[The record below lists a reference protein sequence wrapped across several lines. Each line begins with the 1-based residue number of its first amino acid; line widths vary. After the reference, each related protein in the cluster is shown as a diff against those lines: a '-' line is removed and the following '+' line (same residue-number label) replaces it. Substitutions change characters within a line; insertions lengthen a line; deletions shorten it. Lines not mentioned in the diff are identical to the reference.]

1 MPSNDVSPASRKY
14 SVQNTRIGRTGHPIS
29 APLFAKRGKAGYE
42 KASLNAP
49 YTVRHFVDIRFQ
61 AGGPAAWK
69 AEIALL
75 FVCREDALVESQP
88 ELARAAPWFT
98 IAPGL
103 RDFHGEKEERLLL
116 HGLADLPLPR
126 LLITGLGPR
135 DACTLDVFRLAVA
148 GSVRRCKDLGLASVL
163 LPAPGLERLPGGLPR
178 LLEEAAFAACTGLY
192 NGKKWQQHKDEEKPD
207 PEWMGFGFME
217 EFVPDEARAAVRR
230 GEHSACGVALA
241 RDLANTPPNL
251 LSPAALADRAEEL
264 AARHGMRCD
273 VLNTTQIEAQGMGG
287 LLAVGAGSA
296 NAPRLIVLEYC
307 PRGCEGQTPLTLVGK
322 GLCFDSGGLSLKPA
336 LNMHHMKG
344 DMGGAAA
351 ILGALE
357 AAALDAV
364 PRRIAAVL
372 ACAENMPD
380 GNAMRPGDVVAT
392 LAGLNVEILNT
403 DAEGRMVLCDALCY
417 AQRRFEPEILV
428 DIATLTGAC
437 AVALGGQMAGLFCTD
452 PALADRLHVLGA
464 AVSDHV
470 WPMPLWEPYK
480 ELLKSEVADLANI
493 GPREGGAI
501 NAAIFLKQFVEKDVH
516 WAHID
521 MAGTDR
527 TEKDSALA
535 PVGGSGYGVRL
546 LVELA
551 RTTAKE
557 RP

>member
-1 MPSNDVSPASRKY
+1 
-14 SVQNTRIGRTGHPIS
+14 
-29 APLFAKRGKAGYE
+29 
-42 KASLNAP
+42 
-49 YTVRHFVDIRFQ
+49 
-61 AGGPAAWK
+61 
-69 AEIALL
+69 
-75 FVCREDALVESQP
+75 
-88 ELARAAPWFT
+88 
-98 IAPGL
+98 
-103 RDFHGEKEERLLL
+103 
-116 HGLADLPLPR
+116 LPR

-135 DACTLDVFRLAVA
+135 ESCTLDVFRLAVA
-148 GSVRRCKDLGLASVL
+148 GAVRRCKELGLASLL
-163 LPAPGLERLPGGLPR
+163 LPAPCLDRLPGGGLR
-178 LLEEAAFAACTGLY
+178 LLEEAVFAARTGLY
-192 NGKKWQQHKDEEKPD
+192 TGKKWQTRKDDEENPD
-207 PEWMGFGFME
+207 PEWLAVGFAEAFT
-217 EFVPDEARAAVRR
+217 PDAARVMARR
-230 GEHSACGVALA
+230 GEHSACGLALA

-251 LSPAALADRAEEL
+251 LSPAALAGRAEEL
-264 AARHGMRCD
+264 AKRHNMRCEILD
-273 VLNTTQIEAQGMGG
+273 KTQIQAQGMGG

-296 NAPRLIVLEYC
+296 NEPRLVIVEYC
-307 PRGCEGQTPLTLVGK
+307 PEGCEEQNPLTLVGK

-380 GNAMRPGDVVAT
+380 GNALRPGDVVTT

-417 AQRRFEPEILV
+417 AQRRFAPELLV
-428 DIATLTGAC
+428 DVATLTGAC
-437 AVALGGQMAGLFCTD
+437 AVALGSQIAGLFCTD
-452 PALADRLHVLGA
+452 AALSEHLHALGA

-480 ELLKSEVADLANI
+480 DLLKSEVADLANI
-493 GPREGGAI
+493 GPREGGAV
-501 NAAIFLKQFVEKDVH
+501 NAAIFLKQFVEHGVR

-527 TEKDSALA
+527 VEKGNALA
-535 PVGGSGYGVRL
+535 PAGGSGYGVRL

-551 RTTAKE
+551 RSTA
-557 RP
+557 

>member
-1 MPSNDVSPASRKY
+1 M
-14 SVQNTRIGRTGHPIS
+14 
-29 APLFAKRGKAGYE
+29 
-42 KASLNAP
+42 
-49 YTVRHFVDIRFQ
+49 DIRFQ

-69 AEIALL
+69 ADIALL
-75 FVCREDALVESQP
+75 FVCREDAPADCQP
-88 ELARAAPWFT
+88 ELAEAAPWFT
-98 IAPGL
+98 ISPGL
-103 RDFHGEKEERLLL
+103 RDFRGEKEEKLLL
-116 HGLADLPLPR
+116 YGLPDLPLPR

-135 DACTLDVFRLAVA
+135 EACTLDVFRLAVA
-148 GSVRRCKDLGLASVL
+148 GAVRRCKDLGLASIL
-163 LPAPGLERLPGGLPR
+163 LPASALAHLPGGDLR

-192 NGKKWQQHKDEEKPD
+192 NGKKWQNRKDEEKPD
-207 PEWMGFGFME
+207 PEWLAFAFTE
-217 EFVPDEARAAVRR
+217 AFVPDEARVMARR
-230 GEHSACGVALA
+230 GEHSARAVALA
-241 RDLANTPPNL
+241 RDLVNTPPNL
-251 LSPAALADRAEEL
+251 LSPAALADQGEAL
-264 AARHGMRCD
+264 AKRHNMRCEIFD
-273 VLNTTQIEAQGMGG
+273 KAQIEAQGLGG

-296 NAPRLIVLEYC
+296 NEPRLVVLEYC
-307 PRGCEGQTPLTLVGK
+307 PAGCEGQKPLTLVAK

-336 LNMHHMKG
+336 QNMHHMKG

-357 AAALDAV
+357 AIALEAI

-380 GNAMRPGDVVAT
+380 GNALRPGDVVTT
-392 LAGLNVEILNT
+392 LAGLSVEILNT
-403 DAEGRMVLCDALCY
+403 DAEGRIVLCDALCY
-417 AQRRFEPEILV
+417 AQRRFAPELLV

-437 AVALGGQMAGLFCTD
+437 AVALGSQIAGLFCTD
-452 PALADRLHVLGA
+452 AALTEHLRVLGA

-480 ELLKSEVADLANI
+480 DLLKSEVADLANI

-501 NAAIFLKQFVEKDVH
+501 NAAIFLKQFVENDVR

-527 TEKDSALA
+527 TEKGSALA

-551 RTTAKE
+551 RSTV
-557 RP
+557 

>member
-1 MPSNDVSPASRKY
+1 V
-14 SVQNTRIGRTGHPIS
+14 
-29 APLFAKRGKAGYE
+29 E
-42 KASLNAP
+42 
-49 YTVRHFVDIRFQ
+49 IRFQ
-61 AGGPAAWK
+61 AGGPTAWK
-69 AEIALL
+69 ADIALL
-75 FVCREDALVESQP
+75 FVCREDMPADSQP

-98 IAPGL
+98 ITPGL
-103 RDFHGEKEERLLL
+103 RDFRGEKEEGILL
-116 HGLADLPLPR
+116 HGLPDLPLPR

-135 DACTLDVFRLAVA
+135 GECTLDIFRLAVA
-148 GSVRRCKDLGLASVL
+148 GAVRRCQDLGLASML
-163 LPAPGLERLPGGLPR
+163 MPAPALARLPGDGLR
-178 LLEEAAFAACTGLY
+178 LLEEAVFAACASLY
-192 NGKKWQQHKDEEKPD
+192 NGKKWQKRKDRDADKADPAWLALGFAEEY
-207 PEWMGFGFME
+207 
-217 EFVPDEARAAVRR
+217 VPDEARVAARR
-230 GEHSACGVALA
+230 GEHSACGLALA
-241 RDLANTPPNL
+241 RDLVNTPPNL
-251 LSPAALADRAEEL
+251 LSPAALAGRAEEL
-264 AARHGMRCD
+264 AKRHNMRCEI
-273 VLNTTQIEAQGMGG
+273 LAKAQLEAQGMGG

-296 NAPRLIVLEYC
+296 NEPCLVVLEYC
-307 PRGCEGQTPLTLVGK
+307 PGGCERQKPLTLVGK

-336 LNMHHMKG
+336 LNMHHMKN

-372 ACAENMPD
+372 ACAENMP
-380 GNAMRPGDVVAT
+380 GGKAMRPGDVVDT
-392 LAGLNVEILNT
+392 LAGLSVEILNT

-417 AQRRFEPEILV
+417 AQRRFAPETLV

-437 AVALGGQMAGLFCTD
+437 AVALGSQMAGLFCTD
-452 PALADRLHVLGA
+452 AALSEHLHTLGA

-501 NAAIFLKQFVEKDVH
+501 NAAVFLKQFVEHGVR

-527 TEKDSALA
+527 TEKGNALA

-546 LVELA
+546 LTELA
-551 RTTAKE
+551 RTTV
-557 RP
+557 

>member
-1 MPSNDVSPASRKY
+1 M
-14 SVQNTRIGRTGHPIS
+14 
-29 APLFAKRGKAGYE
+29 
-42 KASLNAP
+42 
-49 YTVRHFVDIRFQ
+49 DIRFQ
-61 AGGPAAWK
+61 VGGPAAWK
-69 AEIALL
+69 ADIGLL
-75 FVCREDALVESQP
+75 FVCREDAPVDSQP
-88 ELARAAPWFT
+88 ELAEAAPWFT

-103 RDFHGEKEERLLL
+103 RDFRGEKEEGLLMY
-116 HGLADLPLPR
+116 GLPDLPLPR
-126 LLITGLGPR
+126 LLMTGLGPR

-148 GSVRRCKDLGLASVL
+148 GAVRRCKDLGLASIL
-163 LPAPGLERLPGGLPR
+163 LSAPSLERLPGGGLR
-178 LLEEAAFAACTGLY
+178 LLEEAVFAACTSLY
-192 NGKKWQQHKDEEKPD
+192 NGKKWQTRKDKDEEKPD
-207 PEWMGFGFME
+207 PAWLALGFTE
-217 EFVPDEARAAVRR
+217 AFVPDEARTMARR
-230 GEHSACGVALA
+230 GEHCACGLALA
-241 RDLANTPPNL
+241 RDLANTPSNL
-251 LSPAALADRAEEL
+251 LNPAALASRAEEL
-264 AARHGMRCD
+264 AKRHNMRCEIFD
-273 VLNTTQIEAQGMGG
+273 KAAIEAHGMGG

-296 NAPRLIVLEYC
+296 NEPRLVILEYC
-307 PRGCEGQTPLTLVGK
+307 PDGCEEQKPLTLVGK

-357 AAALDAV
+357 VVALDAI

-380 GNAMRPGDVVAT
+380 GNALRPGDVVTT
-392 LAGLNVEILNT
+392 LAGLNVEVLNT

-417 AQRRFEPEILV
+417 AQRRFAPETLV

-437 AVALGGQMAGLFCTD
+437 AVALGSQMAGLFCTD
-452 PALADRLHVLGA
+452 AALKEHLHTLGA
-464 AVSDHV
+464 SVSDHV

-501 NAAIFLKQFVEKDVH
+501 NAAIFLKQFVEHDVR

-527 TEKDSALA
+527 TEKGSVLA

-551 RTTAKE
+551 RSTV
-557 RP
+557 